1 MIRARVGLSFLRVY
15 GVYSR
20 RRVDRRNEG
29 FMLVLKKS
37 CDLRLDM
44 PRDDTQGL
52 RRAPNYNICLPL
64 NIQRRKSGVLVY
76 RYGYISLGKMIK
88 LTFKYSPTVFFR

>member
-44 PRDDTQGL
+44 PRDDTH
-52 RRAPNYNICLPL
+52 
-64 NIQRRKSGVLVY
+64 
-76 RYGYISLGKMIK
+76 
-88 LTFKYSPTVFFR
+88 